1 MAILA
6 AVSCSNPIS
15 LSKEEKELILGGEG
29 LMRVLTVD
37 NSADSA
43 FLRIKSVDFDK
54 SEFENGIFGH
64 LAKRMVATVTDPSQ
78 DGVGI
83 AGPQV
88 GLSRRVVAVQRFD
101 KEGEPFEVYPN
112 ISIRPLTDEMV
123 PGGEGCLSVPGYR
136 GQVMRY
142 SKIEISYTSPETL
155 ESFTEEVAGCTAV
168 ICQHECDHLEGILYI
183 DRCDAQK
190 VE

>member
-112 ISIRPLTDEMV
+112 RSIRPLTDEMV

-155 ESFTEEVAGCTAV
+155 EPVTEEVSGFTAV
-168 ICQHECDHLEGILYI
+168 IFQHECDHLEGILYI